1 MNEYRII
8 HSMKLLAEKPLSI
21 NEICYESGFNN
32 FSYFN
37 KTLKNIR
44 RKVLLNT
51 EKSWKKKKKILL
63 NKTFRSNKTP
73 KSKFREFLYFIQI
86 KFEI

>member
-32 FSYFN
+32 LVISI
-37 KTLKNIR
+37 KPLKNIR
-44 RKVLLNT
+44 RKVHLNT
-51 EKSWKKKKKILL
+51 EK
-63 NKTFRSNKTP
+63 
-73 KSKFREFLYFIQI
+73 EFKNII
-86 KFEI
+86 E

>member
-37 KTLKNIR
+37 KTFKEYTQKSPSQY
-44 RKVLLNT
+44 RKSL
-51 EKSWKKKKKILL
+51 KILL
-63 NKTFRSNKTP
+63 NKTFRSNKNSR
-73 KSKFREFLYFIQI
+73 KSIFGSLYFYEI
-86 KFEI
+86 KFEII